1 MTDWIKDSLQAGLYK
16 RPREDG
22 NVWAVKARVK
32 GGSVI
37 TVTIGKEELFSAT
50 KARKEAKKI
59 LTQLAE
65 GINPNEIKQQQ
76 RLIKKLRNFTLQQA
90 LDEYSSHV
98 QWKDSTRSDV
108 YIVMNRRFS
117 DWLRR
122 PLASITKDD
131 CINRFNQLILKLSFS
146 KTYNLFTMHLNDML
160 RHNLINVNIH

>member
-1 MTDWIKDSLQAGLYK
+1 MTDWIKDSIQAGLYK

-22 NVWAVKARVK
+22 NVWAVKGRVK

-76 RLIKKLRNFTLQQA
+76 RLIKKLL
-90 LDEYSSHV
+90 YS
-98 QWKDSTRSDV
+98 
-108 YIVMNRRFS
+108 NRFS
-117 DWLRR
+117 KVSWLIYI
-122 PLASITKDD
+122 AISHNCNMITQ
-131 CINRFNQLILKLSFS
+131 QL
-146 KTYNLFTMHLNDML
+146 
-160 RHNLINVNIH
+160 